1 LETQCAELPTVLGD
15 YGRLQQVLL
24 NLILNGMDA
33 TSALTEARRR
43 ITIRT
48 ARIDATRVQVDVVDA
63 GCGIDPATLPKMFD
77 SFFTNKAKGMG
88 LGLAIARSIVEA
100 HGGRIWAE
108 NNTNGVGAT
117 LSFQIDS
124 LGAQVMM
131 PAPGSTDRY
140 GARLN

>member
-1 LETQCAELPTVLGD
+1 
-15 YGRLQQVLL
+15 
-24 NLILNGMDA
+24 
-33 TSALTEARRR
+33 
-43 ITIRT
+43 
-48 ARIDATRVQVDVVDA
+48 
-63 GCGIDPATLPKMFD
+63 MFD

-117 LSFQIDS
+117 LTFQIDS
-124 LGAQVMM
+124 LGAKVMM

>member
-1 LETQCAELPTVLGD
+1 VLGD

-33 TSALTEARRR
+33 MVTVPESRRR

-48 ARIDATRVQVDVVDA
+48 ARICASRIQVQVVDR
-63 GCGIDPATLPKMFD
+63 GCGIDPTTLPKIFD
-77 SFFTNKAKGMG
+77 SFFTSKAQGMG

-108 NNTNGVGAT
+108 NNNDGVGAT
-117 LSFQIDS
+117 LAFEIDS
-124 LGAQVMM
+124 LGAKVML
-131 PAPGSTDRY
+131 PAAGSTDRY